1 MIYDLPGNAGWI
13 IWIVCTVKCLRQE
26 ANMYAVLS
34 VIVAI
39 FMMIGV
45 LELISERAAGLNR
58 ILTATRLHRGFGALS
73 LGGLVGI
80 PISIYG
86 ILSNTD
92 YGLSLWMLTGAV
104 LCALF
109 AGLIFVTFKREE

>member
-1 MIYDLPGNAGWI
+1 
-13 IWIVCTVKCLRQE
+13 
-26 ANMYAVLS
+26 MYAVLS

-58 ILTATRLHRGFGALS
+58 ILTATRLHRGFGALT
-73 LGGLVGI
+73 LGGLIGI
-80 PISIYG
+80 PVSIYG
-86 ILSNTD
+86 IISKTD
-92 YGLSLWMLTGAV
+92 RGLPLWMLTGAV

-109 AGLIFVTFKREE
+109 AGLILITFKREK